1 MQDHISKQVQRPR
14 DNCNDIK
21 LARNSATN
29 YSDQQYH
36 LFLPRDRITSLR
48 KSVPKREKL
57 LIQHPTDPLTIANEL
72 PAPQPLFDERSM
84 NLSEKEIFDLFEKM
98 MRDRITSL
106 RKSVPKREKL
116 LIQHPTDPLTIANE
130 LPAPQ
135 PLFDERSM
143 NLSEK
148 EIFDLFEKM
157 MTVGKRTKV
166 FIAIFLHL
174 ISISVSML
182 LPGILCGAVDL
193 QEDMNLNEDRKIP
206 LRGKDLSIKRE
217 MVVQYISAT
226 AKSSMAQRKCIT

>member
-1 MQDHISKQVQRPR
+1 
-14 DNCNDIK
+14 
-21 LARNSATN
+21 
-29 YSDQQYH
+29 
-36 LFLPRDRITSLR
+36 
-48 KSVPKREKL
+48 
-57 LIQHPTDPLTIANEL
+57 
-72 PAPQPLFDERSM
+72 
-84 NLSEKEIFDLFEKM
+84 

-157 MTVGKRTKV
+157 M
-166 FIAIFLHL
+166 
-174 ISISVSML
+174 
-182 LPGILCGAVDL
+182 
-193 QEDMNLNEDRKIP
+193 EDMNLNEDRKIP

-226 AKSSMAQRKCIT
+226 AKSVHRDFGVR